1 MEGLHVAL
9 DFFDS
14 LDDLFLEDFLAM
26 LHFCWTFDSSGGWL
40 LLNVHKVVLE
50 SCGVPG
56 ARGGTELL
64 DVSAVVV
71 RRLCVFHGPTQLRK
85 HMLIAVDTPIISVSL
100 LL

>member
-14 LDDLFLEDFLAM
+14 LDDLFLEDLLAM
-26 LHFCWTFDSSGGWL
+26 LHFCWTFDSSVSWL

-56 ARGGTELL
+56 ARGGTKLL
-64 DVSAVVV
+64 GVGPIVV
-71 RRLCVFHGPTQLRK
+71 RRLCVFHGSTQL
-85 HMLIAVDTPIISVSL
+85 
-100 LL
+100 